1 MRVEIGRS
9 WRREKGRKGG
19 KEREKQAER
28 KRGLK
33 GWVSEEREDAKDQCN
48 DETGR
53 AEPENSRGIHRR
65 DAGYTIA
72 VCRSMNLKGVDIPYY

>member
-1 MRVEIGRS
+1 VAKGERAE
-9 WRREKGRKGG
+9 GRKR
-19 KEREKQAER
+19 EREKQAER

-72 VCRSMNLKGVDIPYY
+72 VYRSMNLKGVDIPYY